1 MDDVCPSEIVWAG
14 ATNRLCSQ
22 VFMSIRASSWA
33 LINCGPKCKHD
44 TYSSDKTLT
53 TAPPTHTIIFLFPFK
68 VFFSSLL
75 HFDGFLSFFF
85 KRYFGFFVFIY
96 ITYNRKWWN
105 KTSLIIYTSV
115 ESTRY
120 WGITTIFAYK
130 SFNICESEYVHT
142 CTIIFMLCDL
152 PTLLCFESL
161 ERFIWEMSLYEKSCD
176 LFGIYNSSF
185 SVSQ

>member
-1 MDDVCPSEIVWAG
+1 
-14 ATNRLCSQ
+14 
-22 VFMSIRASSWA
+22 MSIRASPWA
-33 LINCGPKCKHD
+33 LIKCGPKCKHD
-44 TYSSDKTLT
+44 TNYSDKTLT
-53 TAPPTHTIIFLFPFK
+53 TAPPTHPVVFLFPYI
-68 VFFSSLL
+68 FFSSLL
-75 HFDGFLSFFF
+75 HFDGFLSSFFS
-85 KRYFGFFVFIY
+85 KEDTLFFFIY

-120 WGITTIFAYK
+120 WGIATIFAYK

-152 PTLLCFESL
+152 PTLSCFESL

-176 LFGIYNSSF
+176 LFGIYNSSL

>member
-1 MDDVCPSEIVWAG
+1 MDDVCPSEIVWTG

-22 VFMSIRASSWA
+22 VFMSIRASPWA
-33 LINCGPKCKHD
+33 LINCGSKCKHD

-53 TAPPTHTIIFLFPFK
+53 TAPPTHTIIFY
-68 VFFSSLL
+68 SLL
-75 HFDGFLSFFF
+75 KYFFLRYYILTAFYLFFR
-85 KRYFGFFVFIY
+85 RYFVLFFIY

-130 SFNICESEYVHT
+130 SFNICDSEYVHT
-142 CTIIFMLCDL
+142 CTIIFMQCDL
-152 PTLLCFESL
+152 PTLICFESL
-161 ERFIWEMSLYEKSCD
+161 ERFIWEMSLYE
-176 LFGIYNSSF
+176 
-185 SVSQ
+185 

>member
-1 MDDVCPSEIVWAG
+1 
-14 ATNRLCSQ
+14 
-22 VFMSIRASSWA
+22 MSIRASPWA

-44 TYSSDKTLT
+44 TNYSDKTSNNST
-53 TAPPTHTIIFLFPFK
+53 PYPPRCIFIPLYI
-68 VFFSSLL
+68 
-75 HFDGFLSFFF
+75 FFF
-85 KRYFGFFVFIY
+85 VITFWRLFIFFFQKKILCFVFIY

-120 WGITTIFAYK
+120 WGIATIFAYK

-152 PTLLCFESL
+152 PTLSCFESL

-176 LFGIYNSSF
+176 LFGIYNSSL